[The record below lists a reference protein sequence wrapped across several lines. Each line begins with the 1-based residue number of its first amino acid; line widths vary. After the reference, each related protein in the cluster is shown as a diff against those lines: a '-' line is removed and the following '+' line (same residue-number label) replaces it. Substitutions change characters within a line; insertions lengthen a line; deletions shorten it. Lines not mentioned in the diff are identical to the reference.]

1 MKHVKVMKTSPYLQ
15 DNLIVG
21 GHYRACP
28 NGKLALVTLNMFRYS
43 DLTCLQSSVRIRA
56 THALKCSKLK
66 ITMFTAIR
74 FTATQTPKS
83 KLAKNIILPG
93 FTSVK
98 LRKNTKLQMLRVS
111 SYSLVKLT
119 YHEAELLLV
128 LDLASTSTIGHLLGK
143 DNARLEE
150 KDVTLAPFL
159 NQLLHVPHR
168 EGFLQQYLAC

>member
-1 MKHVKVMKTSPYLQ
+1 
-15 DNLIVG
+15 
-21 GHYRACP
+21 
-28 NGKLALVTLNMFRYS
+28 
-43 DLTCLQSSVRIRA
+43 
-56 THALKCSKLK
+56 
-66 ITMFTAIR
+66 MFTAIR

-83 KLAKNIILPG
+83 KLAKNIILPR

-128 LDLASTSTIGHLLGK
+128 LDLASTSTIGHLLCK